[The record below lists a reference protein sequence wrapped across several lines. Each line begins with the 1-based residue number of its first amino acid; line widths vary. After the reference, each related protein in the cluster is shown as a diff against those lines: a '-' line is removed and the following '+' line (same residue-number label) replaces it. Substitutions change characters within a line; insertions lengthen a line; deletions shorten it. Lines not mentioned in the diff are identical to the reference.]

1 LDGKRVRKNFS
12 TRAEADYAE
21 TATYADFVK
30 PAMYNVAG
38 GERMAS
44 FLDRI
49 SGTIFHDAKPE
60 DVLPF
65 YYKIMN
71 YDEAAFAEL
80 PRAGLSAGYVARETR
95 RVLDAVQGRIA
106 VYPGIDVGVPSRGK
120 QVTPQDVRASVQA
133 VFAAGAPGIVLS
145 RKYSEMKL
153 ANLAAAGDALREAG
167 LV

>member
-1 LDGKRVRKNFS
+1 MKQDSVFVISEFTNPSGEVVFRVSGWLDGKRVRKNFS

-106 VYPGIDVGVPSRGK
+106 V
-120 QVTPQDVRASVQA
+120 
-133 VFAAGAPGIVLS
+133 
-145 RKYSEMKL
+145 
-153 ANLAAAGDALREAG
+153 
-167 LV
+167 